1 MHRTGKYRSL
11 NLIFGIFPFVAAV
24 LLARMREDSHPI
36 VLWISIVSVAQTRAR
51 GVTSANMD
59 LHCADPSWVR

>member
-36 VLWISIVSVAQTRAR
+36 VLWISIVSV
-51 GVTSANMD
+51 G
-59 LHCADPSWVR
+59 